1 MAVQPSSRPTRA
13 SVSIYVFMKAALS
26 FAVGHSFPLSAHK
39 SCGAVG
45 IERSGGRLRGWN
57 GRGGF
62 LTAASLLSAFIS
74 FSARLFIS
82 ISEAQKFVFFPPQIS
97 DYITRS
103 PPLWRPPV
111 CHTRLSSYCLSFI
124 ALLIC
129 LITLWYQSNLTENA
143 FGRGAERKKTDRQWC
158 SCIFGSIHMFPAF
171 PPPYL
176 MMNMNGQVKWNDD
189 DIFDNTCVWGA
200 AADDNNNNK
209 KKKKSFS
216 LHQKALYSTQFL
228 PVHYLQWLLILL
240 IIPCM
245 RDLVWFPTAC

>member
-1 MAVQPSSRPTRA
+1 MVGEDSWPPPP
-13 SVSIYVFMKAALS
+13 YFLLS
-26 FAVGHSFPLSAHK
+26 FPSAHV
-39 SCGAVG
+39 SLYPYQRH
-45 IERSGGRLRGWN
+45 RS
-57 GRGGF
+57 
-62 LTAASLLSAFIS
+62 
-74 FSARLFIS
+74 LFPP
-82 ISEAQKFVFFPPQIS
+82 APRPQIS

-171 PPPYL
+171 PHYL

-189 DIFDNTCVWGA
+189 DIFGNTCVWGA

-209 KKKKSFS
+209 KKKIIFSPSKGSLFHTISACPLLAVAPHPSHYSLYEGFGLVPHSLLKWCQMCFTGLWCFS
-216 LHQKALYSTQFL
+216 LYHSQPCSYHPWCMT
-228 PVHYLQWLLILL
+228 LL
-240 IIPCM
+240 
-245 RDLVWFPTAC
+245 TEY